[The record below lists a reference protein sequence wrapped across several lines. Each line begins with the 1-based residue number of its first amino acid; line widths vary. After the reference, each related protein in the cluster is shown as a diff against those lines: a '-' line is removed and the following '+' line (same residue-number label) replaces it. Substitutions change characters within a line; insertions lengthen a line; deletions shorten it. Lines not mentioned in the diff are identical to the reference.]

1 VFAGNLK
8 IGGVTVKVISRREFA
23 RSLTL
28 AAGAFSV
35 SRNALLAQKAPSSVV
50 SGVQIGIQSYSFRDR
65 AFEDAIK
72 AIVEVGINSCELWQ
86 GHLEPKNLDRPALRK
101 WRLETPLSFFEEA
114 GQKLKTAGIKL
125 NGYNYS
131 FKKDMTDEEIER
143 GFLMAKALGASVI
156 TASAN
161 PSISQRID
169 TFAKKFK
176 IRVGMHNHAQG
187 GRPDEFDG
195 PKEFAQAMEGASP
208 FICINLD
215 IGHFVAAGFDPV
227 EYIQQHHARIVTLHL
242 KDRKKGLG
250 PKSPVLKFGSGDTPI
265 REVLQL
271 LKAKRYKIPANIE
284 HEVDQPA
291 MEGVRESLEY
301 CRKALA

>member
-1 VFAGNLK
+1 MKL
-8 IGGVTVKVISRREFA
+8 ISRRNFVQ
-23 RSLTL
+23 TL
-28 AAGAFSV
+28 AAATGTLPIPGV
-35 SRNALLAQKAPSSVV
+35 LLAQKAPNSVV
-50 SGVQIGIQSYSFRDR
+50 DGVQIGIQSYSFRDR
-65 AFEDAIK
+65 SFDEAVK

-86 GHLEPKNLDRPALRK
+86 GHLEPRGLEREALRK

-114 GQKLKTAGIKL
+114 GQKLKKAGIRL
-125 NGYNYS
+125 NAYNYS
-131 FKKDMTDEEIER
+131 FKKDMTDDEIER
-143 GFLMAKALGASVI
+143 GFLTARALGTTVI

-161 PSISQRID
+161 PSISKRID
-169 TFAKKFK
+169 AFAKKFK
-176 IRVGMHNHAQG
+176 TRVGMHNHAQG

-227 EYIQQHHARIVTLHL
+227 AYIEQHHARIVTLHI
-242 KDRKKGLG
+242 KDRKKGMG
-250 PKSPVLKFGSGDTPI
+250 PKSPTVKFGTGDTPI

-271 LKAKRYKIPANIE
+271 LKTKKYRIPANIE
-284 HEVDQPA
+284 HEVEDQPA

-301 CRKALA
+301 CKKALA